1 MAKSKAEKKV
11 VVNQAYFELV
21 DRKAQMLDGM
31 FENAIEGE
39 IVVHVSIF
47 KDWAKIQKDWDKAD
61 ADSLDG
67 SEPYV
72 PPADEE

>member
-1 MAKSKAEKKV
+1 MAKSKSEKRV
-11 VVNQAYFELV
+11 VVNQAYFELIE
-21 DRKAQMLDGM
+21 RKAQLLESM
-31 FENAIEGE
+31 FENAGDGE
-39 IVVHVSIF
+39 IDIYVSVF